1 MYHKP
6 RRFIS
11 PGVGVVL
18 CFLLPSQDLR
28 CLSAAPGRHH
38 PSGTASSSLFFCF
51 LLLLFLLL
59 YIQSW
64 NGSGPAASSSHGV
77 RHPVDH
83 VHHGESEREH
93 SPGVDVDG
101 VGIDGLA
108 HALGA
113 ALLFLLLLG
122 LLRLPGPSPPGL
134 RLLAAAASALS
145 WDLTAGAL
153 GPPMAIGNHH
163 ALVHSGDG

>member
-1 MYHKP
+1 MLFFVSSRLAETCGACQLH
-6 RRFIS
+6 
-11 PGVGVVL
+11 
-18 CFLLPSQDLR
+18 Q
-28 CLSAAPGRHH
+28 AA
-38 PSGTASSSLFFCF
+38 SIEVAQLEQFVFCF
-51 LLLLFLLL
+51 LLVFFLLF

-64 NGSGPAASSSHGV
+64 NGSGPAASTSHGV

-113 ALLFLLLLG
+113 ALPLLLLLG

-134 RLLAAAASALS
+134 HLLTAAALS
-145 WDLTAGAL
+145 WDLAAGAL
-153 GPPMAIGNHH
+153 GPPVA
-163 ALVHSGDG
+163 V